1 MITVLSEI
9 IEGSGK
15 EGIKDGGVAN
25 GLLRD
30 ARFCERYSLAG
41 ARSYTIAWGEL
52 LVYVMA

>member
-30 ARFCERYSLAG
+30 ARFCERY
-41 ARSYTIAWGEL
+41 TIAWGEL
-52 LVYVMA
+52 LVYVMAW